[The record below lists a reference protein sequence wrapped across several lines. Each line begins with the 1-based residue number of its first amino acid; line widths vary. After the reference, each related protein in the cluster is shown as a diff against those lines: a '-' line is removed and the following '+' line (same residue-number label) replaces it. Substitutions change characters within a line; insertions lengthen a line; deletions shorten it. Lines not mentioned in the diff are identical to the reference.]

1 MTTTTVFDT
10 PADLG
15 RDVADTILAGLA
27 SRSGDHYLVGFPA
40 GRSAVP
46 VVEALVEA
54 SHLRRIDVSG
64 LWAVMMDDY
73 VERTPG
79 GYRRIDPGLQHSCLG
94 WAVRRI
100 VEPLA
105 DLGFNPAHLLAPDP
119 DDPTRITAA
128 IRDLGGI
135 DLFVLASGQGDGHVA
150 LNGPGTEL
158 AAPTRVVGL
167 SESTRTDNLS
177 TFPHLRDLDQVPRLG
192 VTLGTDDFVKLC
204 HSVRMVVWGHHKRQ
218 AFNRLWSTD
227 DYDPDWPATVVHRC
241 QDAVILADRT
251 AVSGTLPGPGDRNS
265 CDPNP
270 D

>member
-10 PADLG
+10 PAGLG

-27 SRSGDHYLVGFPA
+27 GRTGDHYLVGFPA

-46 VVEALVEA
+46 VVEALVEQA
-54 SHLRRIDVSG
+54 HQRGVDVSA
-64 LWAVMMDDY
+64 LWVVMMDDY
-73 VERTPG
+73 VEETPG

-94 WAVRRI
+94 WAVRGI

-105 DLGFNPAHLLAPDP
+105 DLGFDPSHLLAPDP
-119 DDPTRITAA
+119 DDPTGITVT

-135 DLFVLASGQGDGHVA
+135 DLFVLASGQSDGHVA

-158 AAPTRVVGL
+158 DAPTRVVGL

-177 TFPHLRDLDQVPRLG
+177 TFPHLTRLDQVPRLG
-192 VTLGTDDFVKLC
+192 VTLGPADFVTLC
-204 HSVRMVVWGHHKRQ
+204 RSVRMIVWGRHKQ
-218 AFNRLWSTD
+218 LAFSRLWATD

-241 QDAVILADRT
+241 QDPVILADRT
-251 AVSGTLPGPGDRNS
+251 AAASSL
-265 CDPNP
+265 PNP
-270 D
+270 CDQATS